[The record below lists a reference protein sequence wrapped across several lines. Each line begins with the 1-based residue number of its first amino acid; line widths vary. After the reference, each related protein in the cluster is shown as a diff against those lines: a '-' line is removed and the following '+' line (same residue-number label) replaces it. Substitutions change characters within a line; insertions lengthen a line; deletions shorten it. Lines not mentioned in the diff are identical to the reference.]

1 MRNFIQEYNQCF
13 NTECK
18 TISGI
23 LSDVFNMGMTYGLL
37 KSEEERESESTFDG
51 AICYLTDEKYQS
63 TSIPTRKRAPHSKE
77 WFSKSH
83 KEANRYWKGILHF
96 KEPEQYDLF

>member
-1 MRNFIQEYNQCF
+1 MYSFIKEYNQCF

-23 LSDVFNMGMTYGLL
+23 LSDVFNIGMTYGLL
-37 KSEEERESESTFDG
+37 KAEEERESESTFDG

-63 TSIPTRKRAPHSKE
+63 PSIPTRKRQPHSKE
-77 WFSKSH
+77 WFNKSH
-83 KEANRYWKGILHF
+83 KETNRYWKGILDF

>member
-1 MRNFIQEYNQCF
+1 MYSFIKEYNQCF

-37 KSEEERESESTFDG
+37 K

-63 TSIPTRKRAPHSKE
+63 PSIPTRKRQPHSKE
-77 WFSKSH
+77 WFNKSH

-96 KEPEQYDLF
+96 KEPEQYNLF

>member
-1 MRNFIQEYNQCF
+1 MRNFIKEYNQCF

-23 LSDVFNMGMTYGLL
+23 
-37 KSEEERESESTFDG
+37 
-51 AICYLTDEKYQS
+51 CYLTDEKFQS
-63 TSIPTRKRAPHSKE
+63 PSIPTRKRQPHSKE

-83 KEANRYWKGILHF
+83 KEANRYWKGILDF
-96 KEPEQYDLF
+96 KEPEQYNLF

>member
-1 MRNFIQEYNQCF
+1 MYSFIKEYNQCF

-37 KSEEERESESTFDG
+37 KAEEERESESTFDG
-51 AICYLTDEKYQS
+51 AI
-63 TSIPTRKRAPHSKE
+63 
-77 WFSKSH
+77 
-83 KEANRYWKGILHF
+83 
-96 KEPEQYDLF
+96 

>member
-1 MRNFIQEYNQCF
+1 MRNFIKEYNQCF

-37 KSEEERESESTFDG
+37 K
-51 AICYLTDEKYQS
+51 LTDEKYQS
-63 TSIPTRKRAPHSKE
+63 PSIPTRKRQPHSKE
-77 WFSKSH
+77 WFNKSH
-83 KEANRYWKGILHF
+83 KEANRYWKGILDF